1 MSDNVLILL
10 TDTEVEAFNLGDEF
24 TSSRSVVHAT
34 TEHNP
39 KIDTI
44 NCVFFIVIYF
54 NQCKNNKYPQLP
66 IIIC

>member
-1 MSDNVLILL
+1 MSDNGLILL
-10 TDTEVEAFNLGDEF
+10 TDTEAEELGLGDEF

-44 NCVFFIVIYF
+44 NCVFFIAIYF
-54 NQCKNNKYPQLP
+54 NQCKNNNYP
-66 IIIC
+66 